1 MKLKYLIILGFI
13 GICIE
18 ISAQNNEKQEL
29 KDLFEVS
36 EHTSYNGYIK
46 NSSNELE
53 FTAAVL
59 FVGYKTFF
67 SSQDMQSC
75 VFYPSCSVYAVECL
89 RQEPFPKSVFKIYDR
104 LTRCHPFASPKYY
117 KIHESG
123 QFYDPVKE

>member
-1 MKLKYLIILGFI
+1 MKLKMFIVLGLLGI
-13 GICIE
+13 GLC
-18 ISAQNNEKQEL
+18 ISAQNKDKDDL
-29 KDLFEVS
+29 KNLFEVPD
-36 EHTSYNGYIK
+36 HISYNSYIK

-89 RQEPFPKSVFKIYDR
+89 RQEPFPKSVFKIFDR

>member
-1 MKLKYLIILGFI
+1 MKLKLIIILSFLEIGFSI
-13 GICIE
+13 W
-18 ISAQNNEKQEL
+18 AQDNEKEDL
-29 KDLFEVS
+29 KNLFEVP
-36 EHTSYNGYIK
+36 EHTSYDSYIK

-59 FVGYKTFF
+59 FVGYKYFF

-89 RQEPFPKSVFKIYDR
+89 RQEPFPKSVFKIFDR